1 VGSSRRGRRTWPQR
15 LLLSLN
21 VVVCVACF
29 AVAAG
34 LTFVRTKLDAIQVV
48 SVGLSLAPDAGADE
62 PQNILIIGTDNADR
76 LNPDDPVRNDRST
89 GSVLADVIMV
99 LRIDPKA
106 GTASLL
112 SIPRDT
118 YIPISPTGR
127 KAKINSAMAGPGG
140 PKNLIDTIKT
150 NFGLSIKHYVE
161 VDFQGF
167 RDLVDVLEGVPLYVS
182 APLRDKNTGLN
193 ITETGCLTLDAV
205 QALAYARSR
214 HLFIREDGKWVSD
227 PTGDLGRISRQQ
239 DFIRRAG
246 QRAID
251 RGLRDPNTALSL
263 ITAATQAVRLDD
275 TLSVGDIRSI
285 VDQYRSFNLDRLEKF
300 QLPTAGGGNASISYQ
315 TVIESEAEPILDRFR
330 GAPDADLTSRDVI
343 VTVIGSNAEPMS
355 AALEQA
361 GFDAD
366 STTGSSG
373 RVAVI
378 RFGPKGAAAARLLAR
393 HLDAQVS
400 YVADAS
406 LPGRRVMLVAPSNLT
421 SARKEPRPA
430 AEVPG
435 PVQGTATTTALAS
448 SATTV
453 TSGVT
458 GQPTPPATT
467 TTVVGIVPVDAAAAA
482 ACTG

>member
-1 VGSSRRGRRTWPQR
+1 MA
-15 LLLSLN
+15 
-21 VVVCVACF
+21 VCIACF

-48 SVGLSLAPDAGADE
+48 SVGLSLAPEAGTDE

-89 GSVLADVIMV
+89 GSVLADVIMI
-99 LRIDPKA
+99 LRIDPTA

-118 YIPISPTGR
+118 FVPISPTGR

-150 NFGLSIKHYVE
+150 NFGLSIKHYLE

-182 APLRDKNTGLN
+182 SPLRDKNTGLN
-193 ITETGCLTLDAV
+193 ITQTGCLTLDAV

-214 HLFIREDGKWVSD
+214 HLEIKEDGKWVSD

-251 RGLRDPNTALSL
+251 RGLRDPNTALGL

-275 TLSVGDIRSI
+275 TLSVGGIKSI

-300 QLPTAGGGNASISYQ
+300 QLPTAGSGSSSFSYQ

-330 GAPDADLTSRDVI
+330 GAPDAELTSRDVI
-343 VTVIGSNAEPMS
+343 VTVSGSNAEPLS

-366 STTGSSG
+366 SKIASGG
-373 RVAVI
+373 RVPVI
-378 RFGPKGAAAARLLAR
+378 RYGPKGAVAAQLLAR
-393 HLDAQVS
+393 HLDVPVS
-400 YVADAS
+400 YVADGS
-406 LPGRRVMLVAPSNLT
+406 LPGRRVVLIAPSNLI
-421 SARKEPRPA
+421 SARSEPRPA

-435 PVQGTATTTALAS
+435 PVQDGSSATTTALAS
-448 SATTV
+448 SATT
-453 TSGVT
+453 TSLGAP
-458 GQPTPPATT
+458 GQSTPPATT
-467 TTVVGIVPVDAAAAA
+467 TTVVGIVPVDALAAA
-482 ACTG
+482 ACSG